1 MSHLEFNILKF
12 ELPLKRKFQ
21 WRVLLIL
28 VALYIIGNLA
38 GIPLLLRTNAPIE
51 PVWFWALATFIATL
65 FISASM
71 AMAGQVGL
79 GAPLLEGR
87 LPGSRALAW
96 VRTGFAL
103 CGLMLALGFPLS
115 LIASLGVDP
124 ATYPF
129 GWELLGASIKAGVV
143 EELLYRFFLVSLF
156 VWLAGF
162 LKHSSDGRPIRSV
175 YWAAIILAGLLFG
188 WAHVDARLS
197 NPSGSLSDYALIMIL
212 NSSLGIYFGWL
223 LLVLGL
229 EWAMIAH
236 FAYDAFLSMVVV
248 PVHLLKS
255 PIAWTVLLAG
265 LLGTL
270 VVSLRYLT
278 RSQE

>member
-1 MSHLEFNILKF
+1 MSHLEFNIPKF

-28 VALYIIGNLA
+28 VALYVVGNLA

-51 PVWFWALATFIATL
+51 PVWFWALAIFIATL
-65 FISASM
+65 FISTSM

-87 LPGSRALAW
+87 LPGSRGRAW

-103 CGLMLALGFPLS
+103 CGLMLVLGFPLS
-115 LIASLGVDP
+115 LIASIGVDP

-197 NPSGSLSDYALIMIL
+197 SPSGSLSDYALIMIL

-265 LLGTL
+265 LLGML